1 MSNTLVFGA
10 LPCNEVLGFA
20 RAPQLDYGAPETT
33 PGVLGAILVESG
45 ATAAIW
51 APRLYFPDDF
61 LTATQGSY
69 ALACAAADVGLKR
82 LVLISTMQ
90 LFSRIPQNWHLGTN
104 WRPRPGR
111 GAPTLFPFLT
121 ELSVQEVARA
131 TGLRVTV
138 LRLGDVSREEA
149 AEAVRQ
155 SLNDTKS
162 WVVRH
167 VGDAPGRPETDGG
180 KPWREILGPVEPI
193 ASREAIRKVVILGA
207 GGPIGRT
214 VADALKDHYTL
225 RLADIA
231 PLAEAKPQDPKAPI
245 ARPLPAPHE
254 EVHLDV
260 RQLRSVTDACKDC
273 DAIINLTVVRQDFA
287 GAFAVNA
294 LGAWNVGQAAAI
306 MGIRR
311 VVHTGP
317 QLITLHGESDF
328 LYDYHLASDTP
339 TRPGRHLYGH
349 SKFLGNEAMRVLAE
363 WYDLEV
369 PNLMFNGFAQPDA
382 VSQGGCSAMML
393 TWQDAARAIKCALEA
408 PSLPSPYEEFHC
420 VADFPHDQCHTDKA
434 QRLLGWKP
442 HDTLEGLWRRP

>member
-1 MSNTLVFGA
+1 MSSTLVFGA

-33 PGVLGAILVESG
+33 PSVLGAILVESG

-51 APRLYFPDDF
+51 APPPLDF
-61 LTATQGSY
+61 LAATQASY

-82 LVLISTMQ
+82 VVVISTMQ
-90 LFSRIPQNWHLGTN
+90 LFSRIPQSWHLGTN
-104 WRPRPGR
+104 WRPRATR
-111 GAPTLFPFLT
+111 NKETLLPLLA
-121 ELSVQEVARA
+121 ELSFQEVARA
-131 TGLRVTV
+131 TGLGVTV
-138 LRLGDVSREEA
+138 LRLGEVSLGEA

-155 SLNDTKS
+155 SLNDTKP

-167 VGDAPGRPETDGG
+167 VGEAPGRPETDGG
-180 KPWREILGPVEPI
+180 KPWRETLGPVEPI
-193 ASREAIRKVVILGA
+193 ASREAIRKVAVLGA

-260 RQLRSVTDACKDC
+260 RQLSSVTDACTGC
-273 DAIINLTVVRQDFA
+273 DAIINLTVVRPDFA

-294 LGAWNVGQAAAI
+294 LGAWNIGQAAAI
-306 MGIRR
+306 LGIRR
-311 VVHTGP
+311 VVQTGP
-317 QLITLHGESDF
+317 QLITLHGENDS

-369 PNLMFNGFAQPDA
+369 PNLMFNGFAQPDT
-382 VSQGGCSAMML
+382 VSEHGTSAMML

-420 VADFPHDQCHTDKA
+420 VADFPHDQCRTEKA

-442 HDTLEGLWRRP
+442 QDTLEGLWRRP